1 MPIAYTKEMF
11 LNKIEQAV
19 QDISF
24 FYQQDFINYRGRTS
38 DTAEL
43 YTELTAQWCI
53 DHLSLFDKIAK
64 ITREASYRDK
74 TRDGIPPDPNSNRT
88 EELIA
93 MALYR
98 QGTLPVAGK
107 VLDYQTPL
115 KNRRSD
121 RAGKID
127 LLAYDG
133 KILRLLELKEPDSQE
148 TMLRCVLEGFTYL
161 RTVDQAKLLKD
172 LTLPPDTEVSA
183 CPLVFMGGQQYREMQ
198 EDRPCLKR
206 LAMLLDSHPL
216 YLSQLEDGKYD
227 ILCKAEM

>member
-1 MPIAYTKEMF
+1 MPIVYTKEVF
-11 LNKIEQAV
+11 LEKIAQAA
-19 QDISF
+19 QDIAS
-24 FYQQDFINYRGRTS
+24 FYQQDFVNYQGRTS
-38 DTAEL
+38 DTSEL
-43 YTELTAQWCI
+43 YSELTAQWCI
-53 DHLSLFDKIAK
+53 NHLALFNRIPK
-64 ITREASYRDK
+64 ITREAPYRSE
-74 TRDGIPPDPNSNRT
+74 TRNGIPTNPNSNRT

-98 QGTLPVAGK
+98 QKTLSIAGK

-115 KNRRSD
+115 KNKRSD

-148 TMLRCVLEGFTYL
+148 TMLRCILEGFTYL

-172 LTLPPDTEVSA
+172 LNLPSDTKVSA
-183 CPLVFMGGQQYREMQ
+183 CPLVFMGSQQYQEMQ

-206 LAMLLDSHPL
+206 IAELLDSHPL
-216 YLSQLEDGKYD
+216 YLTPLENKKYD
-227 ILCKAEM
+227 IL

>member
-1 MPIAYTKEMF
+1 MPVVYTKEAF
-11 LNKIEQAV
+11 LEKIAQAAR
-19 QDISF
+19 DISS
-24 FYQQDFINYRGRTS
+24 FYQQDFVNYRGRTS
-38 DTAEL
+38 DTSEL
-43 YTELTAQWCI
+43 YTEITAQWCI
-53 DHLSLFDKIAK
+53 DHLPLLDGITR
-64 ITREASYRDK
+64 ITREAPYRSEA
-74 TRDGIPPDPNSNRT
+74 RNGIPTNTDSNRT

-98 QGTLPVAGK
+98 QGTLPVVGK

-115 KNRRSD
+115 KNKRAD

-133 KILRLLELKEPDSQE
+133 KVLRLLELKEPDSQE

-161 RTVDQAKLLKD
+161 RTVNQARLLED
-172 LTLPPDTEVSA
+172 LKLPPDTKVSA

-206 LAMLLDSHPL
+206 LAALLDSHAL
-216 YLSQLEDGKYD
+216 YLSLQGDGKYN
-227 ILCKAEM
+227 IQ